1 MICKICGKE
10 FDVLYPD
17 LYRYKRGYKTHTEAW
32 LCSWSYLREYDKRK
46 EAKTMGRPRKDG
58 TPAKKPE
65 RKPKAEEPK
74 VELVYDESIA
84 EEYRREQ
91 EAKKMPTP
99 EDLTAEDRERFNEQQ
114 LTAQLINQLPKNIIN
129 GMDADDVQVTGIRTA
144 LGEFRY
150 DRPYRTIDWRDEE
163 LGEEISLPPED
174 WKKLAEEIPRV
185 LRLLGAV

>member
-1 MICKICGKE
+1 MKCAVCGKE

-32 LCSWSYLREYDKRK
+32 LCSWSCLREYDRRK

-74 VELVYDESIA
+74 VELVYDGSIA
-84 EEYRREQ
+84 EEYKREQ
-91 EAKKMPTP
+91 EAKMMPKP
-99 EDLTAEDRERFNEQQ
+99 EDLTPEDRERFNEQQ

-150 DRPYRTIDWRDEE
+150 DRPYRTIDWRHEE

-174 WKKLAEEIPRV
+174 WMKLAEEIPRV
-185 LRLLGAV
+185 LRLLGAD

>member
-1 MICKICGKE
+1 MRCKICGKE

-32 LCSWSYLREYDKRK
+32 LCSWSCLREYDRRK

-65 RKPKAEEPK
+65 RKPKEEPK
-74 VELVYDESIA
+74 VELVYDGSIA
-84 EEYRREQ
+84 EEYKREQ
-91 EAKKMPTP
+91 EAKKP
-99 EDLTAEDRERFNEQQ
+99 EAVDYEAAMKDLK
-114 LTAQLINQLPKNIIN
+114 PVNIIN
-129 GMDADDVQVTGIRTA
+129 GEEAGDVQVTGIRTA

-150 DRPYRTIDWRDEE
+150 DRPYRTIDWRHEE

>member
-1 MICKICGKE
+1 MRCKICGKE
-10 FDVLYPD
+10 FDVLYPT
-17 LYRYKRGYKTHTEAW
+17 LWRYKRGAPEHVEAW
-32 LCSWSYLREYDKRK
+32 LCSWSCLREYDRRK

-65 RKPKAEEPK
+65 RKPKEEPK
-74 VELVYDESIA
+74 VELVYDGSIA
-84 EEYRREQ
+84 EEYKREQ
-91 EAKKMPTP
+91 EAKKMPKPEELTP
-99 EDLTAEDRERFNEQQ
+99 EDRERFNEQQ

-150 DRPYRTIDWRDEE
+150 DRPYRTIDWRHEE

-174 WKKLAEEIPRV
+174 WKKLAEDIPRV
-185 LRLLGAV
+185 MRLLGAE

>member
-1 MICKICGKE
+1 MRCKICGRE

-32 LCSWSYLREYDKRK
+32 LCSWSCLREYDRRK
-46 EAKTMGRPRKDG
+46 EAKTMGRPKKDG

-84 EEYRREQ
+84 EKYKREQ
-91 EAKKMPTP
+91 EAKKVEAVDYEAAMK
-99 EDLTAEDRERFNEQQ
+99 DLKP
-114 LTAQLINQLPKNIIN
+114 LNIIN
-129 GMDADDVQVTGIRTA
+129 GEEAGDVQVTGIRTA

-150 DRPYRTIDWRDEE
+150 DRPYRTIDWRHEE

>member
-10 FDVLYPD
+10 FDVLYPT
-17 LYRYKRGYKTHTEAW
+17 LWRYKRGAPEHVEAW
-32 LCSWSYLREYDKRK
+32 LCSWSCLREYDRRK

-74 VELVYDESIA
+74 VELVYDGSIA
-84 EEYRREQ
+84 EEYKREQ
-91 EAKKMPTP
+91 EAKKMPKP
-99 EDLTAEDRERFNEQQ
+99 EELTAEDRERFNEQQ

-150 DRPYRTIDWRDEE
+150 DRPYRTIDWRHEE

-174 WKKLAEEIPRV
+174 WMKLAEEIPRV

>member
-1 MICKICGKE
+1 MRCKICGKE
-10 FDVLYPD
+10 FDVLYPT
-17 LYRYKRGYKTHTEAW
+17 LWRYKRGAPEHVEAW
-32 LCSWSYLREYDKRK
+32 MCSWSCLREYDRRK

-58 TPAKKPE
+58 TPAKKTE

-91 EAKKMPTP
+91 EAKKMPKP
-99 EDLTAEDRERFNEQQ
+99 EDLTPEDRERFNEQQ

-150 DRPYRTIDWRDEE
+150 DRPYRTIDWRHEE

-185 LRLLGAV
+185 LRLLGAG